1 MDAEKQHSKLEEI
14 RQQNLTQVDA
24 QRSSI
29 LDAAEKLFVEKG
41 LENTKMT
48 DIAAQA
54 GITRMSLYRYFPDR
68 HPIAF
73 EIAIRMLKKIIDT
86 SGFDEQAVSM
96 DVIQFVVLRMIDRFS
111 EMRDAYRYLGMFDN
125 LYGDRYPSEDLA
137 LWYKRQMFSLGFE
150 NVVDLDSKFGDHR
163 NHYFMLVNSTMS
175 FLQKLATRGEIM
187 SDEQGISLD
196 EQLALYK
203 KMINLFVADFKNE
216 IQTKS

>member
-1 MDAEKQHSKLEEI
+1 MQSNKQPSKLEEI

-29 LDAAEKLFVEKG
+29 LDAAEKLFVERG
-41 LENTKMT
+41 LENTNMT

-73 EIAIRMLKKIIDT
+73 EIAIRMLRKVIDT
-86 SGFDEQAVSM
+86 SGFDEQVVSI
-96 DVIQFVVLRMIDRFS
+96 DVVQLVVLRMIERFA
-111 EMRDAYRYLGMFDN
+111 ELRDAYRYLGMFDN

-137 LWYKRQMFSLGFE
+137 LWYKRQMFSLGFD

-163 NHYFMLVNSTMS
+163 NHYFVLVNSTMS

-187 SDEQGISLD
+187 SDEQGINLD

-203 KMINLFVADFKNE
+203 KMINLFIADFKSE
-216 IQTKS
+216 RQAK